1 MIVLLLI
8 SSVVLLW
15 LVFNNV
21 NLRRE
26 LQHASRVLTARA
38 AEIVLLIDRLK
49 TCDER
54 LQLGED
60 RRHAT
65 IEEMRD
71 AHNARVAEL
80 DARVAAL
87 RGLPK

>member
-38 AEIVLLIDRLK
+38 AEIVILINRLK

-80 DARVAAL
+80 EAEITSL
-87 RGLPK
+87 RRK